1 MFCPKCGKEISPDE
15 QFCWN
20 CGTENKRFVSQMQEK
35 EPEMKTVQVTQPI
48 EANYQSQMAQPIEA
62 NYQSQVA
69 QPTEVNHQNQ
79 VAQPT
84 EVVQPAQ
91 RIQSTEAVQTVTS
104 MQAAEE
110 SGVPERDGRYLQEQ
124 DINKLAQELQKM
136 VPEAVPAD
144 SVSYDY
150 RSLPSEKESG
160 IKSFYIFD
168 FLSGLTGKS
177 NIPLCIF
184 LVLNVLIIGII
195 CSLFLTLPVP
205 WGILSGVLLYGA
217 SVTVA
222 LSPIGEFIIRNQNN
236 CREIMDVATVNRLK
250 PIFDEVYYKAKK
262 KNPKISGDVRL
273 FMNDD
278 EAPNAFATGRKT
290 VCITRGL
297 LDYDDETIKSILAH
311 EFGHLSHKD
320 TDRILVVAIG
330 NVVITGITTLFQIG
344 VIFFHCMMSIVA
356 LFMDAEDGFW
366 VSIFSAFASFLS
378 LIFVRG
384 VMKVWTALG
393 VALCMKTSRSNE
405 YEADEFAFS
414 LGYGASLCAF
424 LSNLSDARP
433 QGLFASLASSHPE
446 PTDRVERLL
455 QLAQEKVLL
464 EVE

>member
-20 CGTENKRFVSQMQEK
+20 CGTENKRFVSQMQ
-35 EPEMKTVQVTQPI
+35 
-48 EANYQSQMAQPIEA
+48 
-62 NYQSQVA
+62 
-69 QPTEVNHQNQ
+69 
-79 VAQPT
+79 
-84 EVVQPAQ
+84 
-91 RIQSTEAVQTVTS
+91 
-104 MQAAEE
+104 AAEKPGASE
-110 SGVPERDGRYLQEQ
+110 KDGRYLQEQ
-124 DINKLAQELQKM
+124 DRNELAQELQKTE
-136 VPEAVPAD
+136 PEAVSSDSASHDHRSLLSDSTSGNYGSLSSD

-160 IKSFYIFD
+160 LKSFYIFD

-195 CSLFLTLPVP
+195 CSLFLTLPIP
-205 WGILSGVLLYGA
+205 WGLLSGVLLYGA

-344 VIFFHCMMSIVA
+344 VIFFHCIMSIVA

-366 VSIFSAFASFLS
+366 VSVFSAFASFLS

-384 VMKVWTALG
+384 IMKVWTALG

-414 LGYGASLCAF
+414 LGYGESLCAF

>member
-20 CGTENKRFVSQMQEK
+20 CGTENKRFVSQMQ
-35 EPEMKTVQVTQPI
+35 
-48 EANYQSQMAQPIEA
+48 
-62 NYQSQVA
+62 
-69 QPTEVNHQNQ
+69 
-79 VAQPT
+79 
-84 EVVQPAQ
+84 
-91 RIQSTEAVQTVTS
+91 
-104 MQAAEE
+104 AAEKPGASE
-110 SGVPERDGRYLQEQ
+110 KDGRYLQEQ
-124 DINKLAQELQKM
+124 DRNVLAQELQKTE
-136 VPEAVPAD
+136 PEGVSSDSASHDYRSLLSDSASSNYESLPSD

-160 IKSFYIFD
+160 LKSFYIFD

-177 NIPLCIF
+177 SIPLCIF

-195 CSLFLTLPVP
+195 CSLFLTLPIP
-205 WGILSGVLLYGA
+205 WGLLSGVLLYGA

-344 VIFFHCMMSIVA
+344 VIFFHCIMSIVA

-366 VSIFSAFASFLS
+366 VSVFSAFASFLS

-384 VMKVWTALG
+384 IMKVWTALG

-414 LGYGASLCAF
+414 LGYGESLCAF